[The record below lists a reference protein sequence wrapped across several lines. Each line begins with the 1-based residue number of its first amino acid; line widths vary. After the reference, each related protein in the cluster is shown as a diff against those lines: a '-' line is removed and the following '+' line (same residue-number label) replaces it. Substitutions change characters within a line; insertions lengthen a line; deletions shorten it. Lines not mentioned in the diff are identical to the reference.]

1 MNKKDYYE
9 VLGVSK
15 NESKEAIK
23 KIYKKLAM
31 KYHPDRAPEE
41 KKEEYEEKFKEISE
55 AYAILSDEDKRR
67 QYDSLGHGA
76 FDQRYNQEDIFRGSD
91 IPSVL
96 RDLFGRGFS
105 GGSRESNFGEDLQY
119 ELTIDFEE
127 AAFGCE
133 KEIEVKKNI
142 LCDSC
147 EGTGAKDK
155 RLEKC
160 NKCNGEGRI
169 AVNLKTPLGVF
180 RQAIICSDCTG
191 DGNIPKQRCKECNG
205 EGIIS
210 KRKKLKIGILQGIDN
225 GQILRVGGE
234 GNAIKY
240 GENGDLLILINVRPH
255 KFFTREGDDIYL
267 EFPISFSQ
275 AALGCKISVPTLSG
289 STKIKIPAG
298 TESGTI
304 LRLRSEGIKNI
315 NSYRTGDQ
323 FINLK
328 VKTPKNLNRKQKK
341 LFMELA
347 SS

>member
-1 MNKKDYYE
+1 MSKKDYYG

-15 NESKEAIK
+15 SDSKDAIK
-23 KIYKKLAM
+23 KVYKKLAL

-55 AYAILSDEDKRR
+55 AYAILSDEDKRK

-76 FDQRYNQEDIFRGSD
+76 FDQRYSQEDIFRGSD
-91 IPSVL
+91 ISSIL
-96 RDLFGRGFS
+96 RDLFGSSFS
-105 GGSRESNFGEDLQY
+105 GGSGESNFGEDLQY
-119 ELTIDFEE
+119 GLTIDFEE

-133 KEIEVKKNI
+133 KEIEIKRNI
-142 LCDSC
+142 LCDLC
-147 EGTGAKDK
+147 EGTGAEDK

-160 NKCNGEGRI
+160 NKCNGEGRV
-169 AVNLKTPLGVF
+169 AVNLKTHFGIF
-180 RQAIICSDCTG
+180 RQAIICSKCAG
-191 DGNIPKQRCKECNG
+191 DGNIPKQKCRECNG
-205 EGIIS
+205 KGIIS
-210 KRKKLKIGILQGIDN
+210 KRKKIKIGILQGIDN

-240 GENGDLLILINVRPH
+240 GENGDLLIVINVRPH

-275 AALGCKISVPTLSG
+275 AALGCKVSVPTLSG
-289 STKIKIPAG
+289 STKIKIHAG

-304 LRLRSEGIKNI
+304 LRLRGGGVKNV
-315 NSYRTGDQ
+315 SAYRIGDQ

-328 VKTPKNLNRKQKK
+328 VKTPKKLSRRQKK
-341 LFMELA
+341 LFMELE

>member
-9 VLGVSK
+9 ILGVSK
-15 NESKEAIK
+15 SDSKDAIK
-23 KIYKKLAM
+23 KVYKKLAL

-41 KKEEYEEKFKEISE
+41 KKKEYEEKFKEISE
-55 AYAILSDEDKRR
+55 AYAILSDEDKRKR
-67 QYDSLGHGA
+67 YDSLGHGA
-76 FDQRYNQEDIFRGSD
+76 FDQRYSQEDIFRGSD
-91 IPSVL
+91 ISSIL
-96 RDLFGRGFS
+96 RDLFRGSFS

-119 ELTIDFEE
+119 GLTIDFEE
-127 AAFGCE
+127 AVFGCE
-133 KEIEVKKNI
+133 KEIEIKRNI

-147 EGTGAKDK
+147 DGTGAEDK

-169 AVNLKTPLGVF
+169 VVNLKTPFGIF
-180 RQAIICSDCTG
+180 RQAIICSKCTG
-191 DGNIPKQRCKECNG
+191 EGNIPKQICRECNG
-205 EGIIS
+205 KGIIN
-210 KRKKLKIGILQGIDN
+210 KRKKVKIGIIQGINN
-225 GQILRVGGE
+225 GQILRVSGE

-240 GENGDLLILINVRPH
+240 GENGDLFIVINVKLH

-275 AALGCKISVPTLSG
+275 AALGCKVSIPTLSG

-304 LRLRSEGIKNI
+304 LRLRGRGIKNV
-315 NSYRTGDQ
+315 NGYGTGDQ

-328 VKTPKNLNRKQKK
+328 VKTPKRLNRNQKK
-341 LFMELA
+341 LFRELE

>member
-1 MNKKDYYE
+1 MSKKDYYE

-180 RQAIICSDCTG
+180 RQAIICSDCSG
-191 DGNIPKQRCKECNG
+191 DWNIPKQKCKECNG
-205 EGIIS
+205 GGIIS

>member
-9 VLGVSK
+9 VLGVNKNDSK
-15 NESKEAIK
+15 DTIK
-23 KIYKKLAM
+23 KVYKKLVL

-41 KKEEYEEKFKEISE
+41 KKEEYEDKFKEISE
-55 AYAILSDEDKRR
+55 AYAILSDEDKKN

-91 IPSVL
+91 ISSIL
-96 RDLFGRGFS
+96 KDLFRGDFS

-119 ELTIDFEE
+119 GLAINFEE
-127 AAFGCE
+127 AVFGCE
-133 KEIEVKKNI
+133 KEIEIKRNI
-142 LCDSC
+142 LCGLC

-155 RLEKC
+155 ILEKC
-160 NKCNGEGRI
+160 NKCNGEGRVI
-169 AVNLKTPLGVF
+169 VNLKTPLGIF
-180 RQAIICSDCTG
+180 RQAIICSECNG
-191 DGNIPKQRCKECNG
+191 DGNIPKQICGECNG
-205 EGIIS
+205 KGIIN
-210 KRKKLKIGILQGIDN
+210 KENKIKIRILQGIDS
-225 GQILRVGGE
+225 GQILRVSGE

-240 GENGDLLILINVRPH
+240 GENGDLLIVINVKPH

-275 AALGCKISVPTLSG
+275 AALGCKIFVPTLLG

-298 TESGTI
+298 IESGTI
-304 LRLRSEGIKNI
+304 FRLKGKGVKNT
-315 NSYRTGDQ
+315 SAYRIGDQ

-328 VKTPKNLNRKQKK
+328 VKTPKKLSRKQKK
-341 LFMELA
+341 LFIELA